1 MNSNG
6 KKKDIVAKLVRKQE
20 TEYYQSILSNK
31 NDKNRSLWK
40 TFGNILNNK
49 KSKKRKIDNI
59 IVNDNS
65 ITNENALTEEF
76 NTFFVNISKNLADKF
91 KDNKPNSSIFKQ
103 FLDDPQ
109 TQSFFLFNT
118 NEMELGNLF
127 KI

>member
-1 MNSNG
+1 M
-6 KKKDIVAKLVRKQE
+6 KKKNKDIFAIFVQKQE
-20 TEYYQSILSNK
+20 TEYYRSILSNK

-49 KSKKRKIDNI
+49 KCKKRKIDNI

-76 NTFFVNISKNLADKF
+76 NTFFVNISKYLADKF
-91 KDNKPNSSIFKQ
+91 KDNKPNSSNFKQ

-127 KI
+127 KT

>member
-1 MNSNG
+1 M
-6 KKKDIVAKLVRKQE
+6 KKKNKDIFAIFVQKQE
-20 TEYYQSILSNK
+20 TEYYRSILSNK

-49 KSKKRKIDNI
+49 KCKKRKIDNI

-91 KDNKPNSSIFKQ
+91 KNNKPNSSNFKQ

-127 KI
+127 KT